1 MSKDFD
7 FNRIGKR
14 LPYTTPEGFLD
25 DMEKQVWER
34 VKDEV
39 TPAYVQETFTPLF
52 MNEQVKDEKTETPS
66 KPKRNYRLWYSISG
80 GLVAASVTLLLIFN
94 ILPDHQKTNDFEV
107 LEQAFSNLSNADQ
120 DYLLTVYQDDLFIN

>member
-7 FNRIGKR
+7 FDRIGKR

-34 VKDEV
+34 I
-39 TPAYVQETFTPLF
+39 
-52 MNEQVKDEKTETPS
+52 KDEKTKTPS
-66 KPKRNYRLWYSISG
+66 RPKRNYRLWYSISG

-94 ILPDHQKTNDFEV
+94 ILSDHQKTNDFEV

>member
-7 FNRIGKR
+7 FDRIGKR

-34 VKDEV
+34 VKDEI
-39 TPAYVQETFTPLF
+39 TPAHVQETFTPLF
-52 MNEQVKDEKTETPS
+52 MYERVKDEKTETPS

-80 GLVAASVTLLLIFN
+80 GLVAATVALLLVIN
-94 ILPDHQKTNDFEV
+94 ILPDHSKNDFEKI
-107 LEQAFSNLSNADQ
+107 EQAFANLSSSDQ
-120 DYLLTVYQDDLFIN
+120 DYLFTTYQYDLFMNE

>member
-7 FNRIGKR
+7 FDRIGKR

-34 VKDEV
+34 VKNEI
-39 TPAYVQETFTPLF
+39 TPAHVQETFTPLF
-52 MNEQVKDEKTETPS
+52 MYERVKDEKTETPS

-80 GLVAASVTLLLIFN
+80 GLVAATVALLLVIN
-94 ILPDHQKTNDFEV
+94 ILPDHSKNDFEKI
-107 LEQAFSNLSNADQ
+107 EQAFASLSSSDQ
-120 DYLLTVYQDDLFIN
+120 DYLFTTYQYDLFMNE

>member
-39 TPAYVQETFTPLF
+39 TPAHVQETFTHLF
-52 MNEQVKDEKTETPS
+52 MYEQVKDEKTETPS

-80 GLVAASVTLLLIFN
+80 GLVAKQRRSGLSAYRLSGRFIYKLI
-94 ILPDHQKTNDFEV
+94 KETNHEKYF
-107 LEQAFSNLSNADQ
+107 
-120 DYLLTVYQDDLFIN
+120 

>member
-1 MSKDFD
+1 MNKDFD

-34 VKDEV
+34 VKDE
-39 TPAYVQETFTPLF
+39 
-52 MNEQVKDEKTETPS
+52 KTETPF

-94 ILPDHQKTNDFEV
+94 ILPDHQKTNDFEA
-107 LEQAFSNLSNADQ
+107 LEQAFSNLSNADR

>member
-1 MSKDFD
+1 MNKDFD

-34 VKDEV
+34 
-39 TPAYVQETFTPLF
+39 
-52 MNEQVKDEKTETPS
+52 VKDEKTETPS